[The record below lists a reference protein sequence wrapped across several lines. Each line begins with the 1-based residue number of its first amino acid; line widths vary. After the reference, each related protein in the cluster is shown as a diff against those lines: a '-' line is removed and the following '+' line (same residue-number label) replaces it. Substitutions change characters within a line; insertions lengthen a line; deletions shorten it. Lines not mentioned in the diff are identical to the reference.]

1 MIKQPTTLTNEVK
14 EMIRQTVLPFKLEKT
29 RDLITPHAGLSL
41 LGEFAIG
48 LGLLKSVDRYLPKP
62 GSGAGYTPSEHLFPL
77 ILMLNGGGRSLEDLR
92 QIRND
97 QGLRELLELD
107 RMPSSDATG
116 DWLRRSYDKGG
127 LEGLGCSNRQFLKR
141 GLKYD
146 RINGYTL
153 DIDATAIEAAKRS
166 ARWTYKMFKG
176 YMPIVGHLA
185 ENGLIVGDEFR
196 HGNEAPA
203 SRNLEFIKYCRK
215 QLPKG
220 KKITALRADSASY
233 QAKIFNYCNARKNRM
248 EFTIG
253 APQDEAVVR
262 EIKSLSDSVWRPYGD
277 GHIAETVHSM
287 NNTNQAFRLIVVRRP
302 RQKSLFGGDSSGA
315 KYTAIATNRKGKAEQ
330 VLQWYNQRGECS
342 ENRIKDLKIGF
353 GMERMPCGQ
362 FGANAIFFRVGVLA
376 YNIGKLFLLK
386 ALGRSW
392 HRHQVRTVRW
402 RLYQTAGKVVY
413 HAGYVWLKVRR
424 EMERLFDRVRYR
436 SWEFANG

>member
-1 MIKQPTTLTNEVK
+1 
-14 EMIRQTVLPFKLEKT
+14 MIRQTVLPFKLEKT
-29 RDLITPHAGLSL
+29 NDLITPHAGLSL

-48 LGLLKSVDRYLPKP
+48 LGLLKSIDRHLPEP

-97 QGLRELLELD
+97 PGLRELLGLE

-116 DWLRRSYDKGG
+116 DWLRRSYENDG
-127 LEGLGCSNRQFLKR
+127 LKGLGRSNRQLLKR

-146 RINGYTL
+146 GIKGYTL
-153 DIDATAIEAAKRS
+153 DIDATAIEAEKRS
-166 ARWTYKMFKG
+166 AHWTYKMFKG

-185 ENGLIVGDEFR
+185 ENGLVVGDEFR

-220 KKITALRADSASY
+220 KRITALRADSASY
-233 QAKIFNYCNARKNRM
+233 QADIFNYCNARKNRI
-248 EFTIG
+248 EFAIG
-253 APQDEAVVR
+253 VSKDEAVVR
-262 EIKSLSDSVWRPYGD
+262 QVKSLSNSAWRPYGD
-277 GHIAETVHSM
+277 GHIADTVHGM
-287 NNTNQAFRLIVVRRP
+287 NKSKQSFRLIVVRRP
-302 RQKSLFGGDSSGA
+302 RQKSLFDEEPAAA
-315 KYTAIATNRKGKAEQ
+315 KYTAIATNRMGKAEQ

-342 ENRIKDLKIGF
+342 ENRIKELKIGF

-376 YNIGKLFLLK
+376 YNVGKLFLLNT
-386 ALGRSW
+386 LGRSW
-392 HRHQVRTVRW
+392 RRHQVQTLRW
-402 RLYQTAGKVVY
+402 RLFQTAGKVVY
-413 HAGYVWLKVRR
+413 HAGSVWLKVRR
-424 EMERLFDRVRYR
+424 EMEGIFSRIRYR